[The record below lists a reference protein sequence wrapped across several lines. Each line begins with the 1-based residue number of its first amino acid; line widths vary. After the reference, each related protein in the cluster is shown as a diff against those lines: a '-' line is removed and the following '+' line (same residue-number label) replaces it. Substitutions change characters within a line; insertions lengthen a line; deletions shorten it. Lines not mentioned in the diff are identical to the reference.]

1 MKSQSIFLQKFSFNR
16 ILTVIL
22 IAVMLLA
29 AAPILSVSADSV
41 GYYSPTK
48 ATSNGPGWTNPIYA
62 IASDNLYATA
72 RKNNRQLKL
81 SSFYI
86 PAIPGGAVIN
96 GIEVTVE
103 GLTTGTQA
111 AVALSAGSSFTSS
124 KPTTFTSTEST
135 IILGNSTDTWGK
147 TWSAADFEN
156 KFTVKLT
163 VAATSGLLSI
173 DHVQVKVHYTPPNTT
188 LVLDP
193 VSGQYGETT
202 TMTARLTET
211 ATQAALSGK
220 TVNFTLNGSSV
231 GSAVT
236 NASGFATLPNVPL
249 AGIAAGDYPY
259 GAGASFARDGFY
271 EATSITADLRVH
283 GLGTT
288 LTVSPISGDYLG
300 TTGPVTATL
309 KETVSGLPISGK
321 TISFTLNEI
330 SLGSANTNASGVA
343 SVSGVALTGY
353 DAGTYAGAV
362 EATFT
367 GELSIEPATATG
379 TLTVNPLLVTVTGG
393 LVPADKTYDGTT
405 SATLTIG
412 SPTLNGVVA
421 PDVVNLATAGAIATF
436 SDKNAGTAK
445 TVQISGL
452 SLSGADAAN
461 YTLTQPTRQ
470 ASIAKALLTVTA
482 DNKTKIIGTPDPAF
496 TFQYSGLMGGDTSAD
511 LNTAPAC
518 NVLVPHTTL
527 GTFPIVCS
535 GGADDNYDFTYV
547 NGALLI
553 GQTNVD
559 VYIGGA
565 LKASYTLGATE
576 SRRQSYLGTNSG
588 PVQIVS
594 SNNNSLIAAER
605 VIYKVNGVATSFT
618 EMMGLPASQ
627 LDTMY
632 WFPWYNNVELD
643 TQLRFGNVS
652 NTTATVHVYIGGV
665 EMPGSPFA
673 LVPGESTRKSFV
685 GVNNGPVKIVSD
697 VNIVA
702 AERLIYR
709 VNGVNTSFSEMMGLP
724 NSQLNSTY
732 WLPWYNNVDLDT
744 QLRFANVTSSPAN
757 VHVYIGGV
765 EMPGSP
771 FALAAGASTRKSFAG
786 INNGPVQIVSDV
798 NIVAAERVIYKV
810 NGVNT
815 SYSEM
820 MGLPANQLSTTYW
833 MPWYNNKDLDTQ
845 LRFGN
850 VSNTT
855 ATVHVYIGGVEMPG
869 SPFALVPGAS
879 ARRSFVN
886 VNSGPVKIVSDVP
899 IVAAERLIYKVN
911 GVNTSYSEMMGLP
924 NQLLNAIYWLPWYNN
939 MDLDTQLRFGVP

>member
-1 MKSQSIFLQKFSFNR
+1 MKPQSIFLQKLSFNR

-62 IASDNLYATA
+62 FASDNLYATA
-72 RKNNRQLKL
+72 RKNNRHLKL
-81 SSFYI
+81 SSFNI

-103 GLTTGTQA
+103 GFTTGTQA
-111 AVALSAGSSFTSS
+111 AVALSAGSSFTTPKS
-124 KPTTFTSTEST
+124 TTFTSTEST
-135 IILGNSTDTWGK
+135 LTLGGPTDAWGK
-147 TWSAADFEN
+147 TWSATDFQN

-163 VAATSGLLSI
+163 AAATLGLLSV
-173 DHVQVKVHYTPPNTT
+173 DHVQVKVYYTPPNTT
-188 LVLDP
+188 LVLNP
-193 VSGQYGETT
+193 VFGDYGSTT

-220 TVNFTLNGSSV
+220 TVNFTLNGASV
-231 GSAVT
+231 GSDVT
-236 NASGFATLPNVPL
+236 DANGYATLSDVPL
-249 AGIAAGDYPY
+249 TGIAAGDYPY

-271 EATSITADLRVH
+271 EATSITADLRVY

-300 TTGPVTATL
+300 STGPITATL
-309 KETVSGLPISGK
+309 KETVSGLAISGK
-321 TISFTLNEI
+321 TIDFALNEI
-330 SLGSANTNASGVA
+330 SLGSAITDASGVA

-353 DAGTYAGAV
+353 DAGTYAGAL
-362 EATFT
+362 EAAFA
-367 GELSIEPATATG
+367 GELNVEPATATG
-379 TLTVNPLLVTVTGG
+379 ILTVNPLPLTVNGG
-393 LVPADKTYDGTT
+393 LIPADKTYDGTT

-412 SPTLNGVVA
+412 TPTLSGVVA
-421 PDVVNLATAGAIATF
+421 PDVVSLGTAGATAAF

-452 SLSGADAAN
+452 SLSGTEAAN
-461 YTLTQPTRQ
+461 YTLTQPIRQ
-470 ASIAKALLTVTA
+470 ANIAKALLTVTA
-482 DNKTKIIGTPDPAF
+482 DNKSKIIGNPDPVF
-496 TFQYSGLMGGDTSAD
+496 TFQYSGLMAGDTSAD
-511 LNTAPAC
+511 LTTVPTC
-518 NVLVPHTTL
+518 NVSVPHATL
-527 GTFPIVCS
+527 GTFPIVCA
-535 GGADDNYDFTYV
+535 GGVDDNYDFTYV
-547 NGALLI
+547 NGTLLV
-553 GQTNVD
+553 GQTDVD

-565 LKASYTLGATE
+565 LKSSYTLGATE
-576 SRRQSYLGTNSG
+576 SRRQSYIGTNSG

-594 SNNNSLIAAER
+594 SNSSSLIAAER

-618 EMMGLPASQ
+618 EMMGLPGTQ
-627 LDTMY
+627 LDTTY

-673 LVPGESTRKSFV
+673 LVPGASTRKSFV

-702 AERLIYR
+702 AERLIYK
-709 VNGVNTSFSEMMGLP
+709 VNGVNTSYSEMMGLP
-724 NSQLNSTY
+724 NSQLNTTY
-732 WLPWYNNVDLDT
+732 WLPWYNNADLDT
-744 QLRFANVTSSPAN
+744 QLRFANVSNSPAT

-771 FALAAGASTRKSFAG
+771 FALPAGASTRKSFTG
-786 INNGPVQIVSDV
+786 VNNGPVNIVSDV
-798 NIVAAERVIYKV
+798 PIVAAERVIYKV
-810 NGVNT
+810 NNVAT
-815 SYSEM
+815 SFTEM
-820 MGLPANQLSTTYW
+820 MALPANQLSTTYW

-855 ATVHVYIGGVEMPG
+855 ATVHIYIGGVEMPG

-879 ARRSFVN
+879 TRKSFSS

-911 GVNTSYSEMMGLP
+911 GINTSYSEMMGLP
-924 NQLLNAIYWLPWYNN
+924 NELLNAVYWLPWYNN
-939 MDLDTQLRFGVP
+939 VDLDTQLRFGVP